1 MKPEKSNIS
10 NGWFSAKFSTVLF
23 RSNEV
28 LSASTS
34 NLTPPGGLPA
44 LIRRGSDSSLPT
56 NLWSQASIE
65 SEPTDEEDP
74 ERRGSLAASV
84 SSQSPSRRGSRLL
97 DFIEQKKKKNERKRY
112 KDKQGIWIPMFFF
125 LVTFLWYLSQK
136 AFNYVSL
143 DVIF

>member
-1 MKPEKSNIS
+1 MLQEVDILSPMDDFQPNRLLCI
-10 NGWFSAKFSTVLF
+10 F

-112 KDKQGIWIPMFFF
+112 KDKQGKYLNTYAFF
-125 LVTFLWYLSQK
+125 LDYFL
-136 AFNYVSL
+136 
-143 DVIF
+143 